1 MANLVLPSK
10 YADAIFLIARKKNIM
25 KQTKEELNIIKE
37 ILNKNIV
44 LKNIIFHPGISKEE
58 KKKIFTDL
66 FSGHISEFVV
76 NFLKLLIDKKRERL
90 IDDIVDIFSEKVDE
104 YQGIRKVTVETAYP
118 LGSVEKYKLLKQL
131 NKITKSKVVLK
142 TLIKQDMLGGIIIRD
157 RLHLID
163 ASINQFLNSM
173 RNRLI
178 ETRVGN
184 LKKKIKIKR
193 TIKKNKIK
201 KRIKKEK
208 KFKK

>member
-1 MANLVLPSK
+1 MVNLVLPSK

-25 KQTKEELNIIKE
+25 EQTKEELNIIKE
-37 ILNKNIV
+37 ILNKNIA
-44 LKNIIFHPGISKEE
+44 LKNIIFHPCISKEE

-90 IDDIVDIFSEKVDE
+90 IDDIVDIFSGKVDE

-118 LGSVEKYKLLKQL
+118 LESVEKDKLLNQL
-131 NKITKSKVVLK
+131 NKIIKSKIVLK
-142 TLIKQDMLGGIIIRD
+142 TLINQDMLGGIIIRD

-173 RNRLI
+173 RNKLI

-184 LKKKIKIKR
+184 LEKKIKR
-193 TIKKNKIK
+193 TIKENKIK
-201 KRIKKEK
+201 KRIKKKK